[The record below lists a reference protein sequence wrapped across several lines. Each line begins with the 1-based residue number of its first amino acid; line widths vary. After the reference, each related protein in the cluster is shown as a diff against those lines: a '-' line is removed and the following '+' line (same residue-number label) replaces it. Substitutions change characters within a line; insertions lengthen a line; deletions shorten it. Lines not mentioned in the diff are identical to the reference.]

1 MKPYFAYGSNLW
13 LKQMRSRCPGFLT
26 IGAGVL
32 IGYRWIITTRGYASV
47 VRSVADVVFGTVY
60 ALSEEDE
67 SSLDQFEGV
76 PQGHYRKE
84 LLVVETERGKLRCLV
99 YVDPMQQEGAP
110 HEEYLSRLRNGIRDA
125 AIPPQYVEK
134 YLSAI
139 LV

>member
-13 LKQMRSRCPGFLT
+13 LKQMRSRCPGCRT

-67 SSLDQFEGV
+67 GRLDHSRGCRRGTTGRSFSWWKRKRATANDEPAMQLIESYCKV
-76 PQGHYRKE
+76 HPQESFRTSA
-84 LLVVETERGKLRCLV
+84 TEMARTLF
-99 YVDPMQQEGAP
+99 Y
-110 HEEYLSRLRNGIRDA
+110 SA
-125 AIPPQYVEK
+125 AK
-134 YLSAI
+134 
-139 LV
+139 